1 MLYPV
6 CLARLFEA
14 SLGAYCHLGDE
25 IASDGFPVKEIDDF
39 LLEVDCKVRLAMEDV
54 GNCS

>member
-6 CLARLFEA
+6 CLAGLLEA
-14 SLGAYCHLGDE
+14 SRGAYSHLGDE

-39 LLEVDCKVRLAMEDV
+39 LVEVDCKVRLSM
-54 GNCS
+54 GKC